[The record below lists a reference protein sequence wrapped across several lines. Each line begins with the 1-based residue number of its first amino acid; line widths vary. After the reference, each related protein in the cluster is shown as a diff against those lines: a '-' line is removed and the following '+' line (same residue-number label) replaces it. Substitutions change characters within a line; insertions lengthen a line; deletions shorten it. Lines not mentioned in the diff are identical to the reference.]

1 MHDSGANRSVQE
13 IDQLVEQQRLQ
24 RLERQ
29 KCEESDAAA
38 QQLAQEA
45 ATSISS
51 LHQAQQSDGKLCKV
65 LCKQLLVPSRTC
77 MDSDP
82 KKPVGCKDEAGG
94 GAWRGGGKEAQR
106 AKQAQQQSMRA
117 VVESRRRL
125 ARGPRSG
132 VVVPDHAHAAR
143 IMLPSEDH
151 RVVSTEYQAAG
162 TQALM
167 RVTLLA
173 AGFVIGARGISA
185 RLIGQVTGAIVQSW
199 TESCRPDSVPIRLF
213 RIQGKKAVVQTA
225 VALIEQAVA
234 KYKDLCEC
242 KRRGEFVQREH
253 IINGVEFYYQPPP
266 RKAFALAAAAAAAAA
281 DGQSAG
287 CCTQMVGDVGAA
299 AAAAAHVV
307 VGQATNATGTAQ
319 QLPFSP
325 HHVWLQHLQQ
335 QQQQQQA
342 QAAPQ
347 QHQQNSQAII
357 HESTQGQLMKASG
370 VQVLDCHSQNHHRSL
385 VRQQHAGLFDWQSQ
399 QTQVQQQHHQ
409 VNAHCKSNVES
420 ERGDHEQHCAAA
432 EFELIDQGLQQSVA
446 SLEQALHQVRLEQR
460 LLQQQQHNS
469 NNRGGVVVVESSTER
484 SYNNSC
490 KQNDCNNSLWSDV
503 TQDMGRSN
511 NNNSAPP
518 SSFSSLFSI
527 FGNGGLPLPISQN
540 GGQTSDVPPSSN
552 NVGLLNSSST
562 TSTTA
567 FDFPRCDFLR
577 ESLTPFP
584 FATRQ
589 GGLQVAPEYSLYHG
603 SPTPLPPSKIDS
615 DDSLCVVCLDRP
627 AGVRIVTC
635 GHTSFCF
642 SCVQG
647 LVNCPLCHEQIVGLH
662 HMRQLHGS
670 GAAAA
675 TALAVS
681 SSSSPAV
688 GAPTT
693 HRGSSGTSG
702 VAAKMNG
709 SSTYHLW
716 NWVPGASV

>member
-1 MHDSGANRSVQE
+1 M
-13 IDQLVEQQRLQ
+13 
-24 RLERQ
+24 
-29 KCEESDAAA
+29 
-38 QQLAQEA
+38 
-45 ATSISS
+45 
-51 LHQAQQSDGKLCKV
+51 
-65 LCKQLLVPSRTC
+65 
-77 MDSDP
+77 
-82 KKPVGCKDEAGG
+82 
-94 GAWRGGGKEAQR
+94 
-106 AKQAQQQSMRA
+106 
-117 VVESRRRL
+117 
-125 ARGPRSG
+125 
-132 VVVPDHAHAAR
+132 
-143 IMLPSEDH
+143 
-151 RVVSTEYQAAG
+151 
-162 TQALM
+162 
-167 RVTLLA
+167 
-173 AGFVIGARGISA
+173 
-185 RLIGQVTGAIVQSW
+185 
-199 TESCRPDSVPIRLF
+199 
-213 RIQGKKAVVQTA
+213 
-225 VALIEQAVA
+225 
-234 KYKDLCEC
+234 
-242 KRRGEFVQREH
+242 
-253 IINGVEFYYQPPP
+253 
-266 RKAFALAAAAAAAAA
+266 
-281 DGQSAG
+281 
-287 CCTQMVGDVGAA
+287 
-299 AAAAAHVV
+299 
-307 VGQATNATGTAQ
+307 
-319 QLPFSP
+319 
-325 HHVWLQHLQQ
+325 
-335 QQQQQQA
+335 
-342 QAAPQ
+342 
-347 QHQQNSQAII
+347 
-357 HESTQGQLMKASG
+357 QGQLMKASG

-399 QTQVQQQHHQ
+399 QTQVQQLLSRHSSLNRNQLLDVMMILVCSWFYLLAFPSLSVWTTRFIDLGSRKQTDRERLAVLRQGSVSFSWERQVQQQHHQ

-627 AGVRIVTC
+627 AGVRIV
-635 GHTSFCF
+635 
-642 SCVQG
+642 V
-647 LVNCPLCHEQIVGLH
+647 
-662 HMRQLHGS
+662 
-670 GAAAA
+670 
-675 TALAVS
+675 
-681 SSSSPAV
+681 
-688 GAPTT
+688 
-693 HRGSSGTSG
+693 
-702 VAAKMNG
+702 
-709 SSTYHLW
+709 
-716 NWVPGASV
+716 